1 MSGKKPDIKIE
12 KDRESVLILCA
23 LTVRMTDA
31 GQHVK
36 YFAQAINRTHDN
48 HHHHRNHG
56 NCKQQALQQLQH
68 AYLTYCNG
76 YRYSSPFGT
85 LFHRKPKSS

>member
-1 MSGKKPDIKIE
+1 MSGQKPDIKIG

-23 LTVRMTDA
+23 LTVGMTDA

-36 YFAQAINRTHDN
+36 HFAQAINRAHDN

-56 NCKQQALQQLQH
+56 NCKQQALQ
-68 AYLTYCNG
+68 
-76 YRYSSPFGT
+76 
-85 LFHRKPKSS
+85 